1 VKENVSY
8 GANTMGGGV
17 SLSDQTHPLVRE
29 EEIMQLK
36 DLGAYIKLPE
46 GLPVTKLKMGVAET

>member
-1 VKENVSY
+1 
-8 GANTMGGGV
+8 MGGGV